1 MKNKEPFRRKIVR
14 LYYTIK
20 GFFAERKMEK
30 GCYYATKHIPN
41 SRFMYRGKRLFYRAY
56 AASPYPG
63 VIYQSQDKVTYKY
76 WEIGILDFKKG

>member
-1 MKNKEPFRRKIVR
+1 
-14 LYYTIK
+14 
-20 GFFAERKMEK
+20 
-30 GCYYATKHIPN
+30 
-41 SRFMYRGKRLFYRAY
+41 MYRGKRLFYRAY